1 MSSITIITVNHK
13 INKFKLRRLIIL
25 NYNSESVQK
34 EEFKQHLSWFETEFD
49 EMFVNKSNPL
59 TDFEKKLA
67 NSLLNKLSE
76 SINQCQDEKLLFD
89 LVSTLNNIEKKHP
102 ELF

>member
-1 MSSITIITVNHK
+1 M
-13 INKFKLRRLIIL
+13 FL
-25 NYNSESVQK
+25 NYNSENLQK
-34 EEFKQHLSWFETEFD
+34 EEFQGELQWFETEFD
-49 EMFVNKSNPL
+49 EIFQNTSVEL
-59 TDFEKKLA
+59 TEFEKNLA

-76 SINQCQDEKLLFD
+76 SINQCHEEKLLYD

>member
-1 MSSITIITVNHK
+1 MY
-13 INKFKLRRLIIL
+13 L
-25 NYNSESVQK
+25 NFNIEKVQT
-34 EEFKQHLSWFETEFD
+34 EEFQRQLEWFEKEFD
-49 EMFVNKSNPL
+49 EIFQNNSVRL
-59 TDFEKKLA
+59 TEFEKNLA

-76 SINQCQDEKLLFD
+76 SINQCKDEKLLYN

>member
-1 MSSITIITVNHK
+1 M
-13 INKFKLRRLIIL
+13 LL
-25 NYNSESVQK
+25 NYNSEDLQK
-34 EEFKQHLSWFETEFD
+34 EEFQQHLYWFETEFD
-49 EMFVNKSNPL
+49 EIFQNKSENL
-59 TDFEKKLA
+59 TEFEKNLA

-76 SINQCQDEKLLFD
+76 SINQCQDETLLYN

>member
-1 MSSITIITVNHK
+1 M
-13 INKFKLRRLIIL
+13 RRCLLL
-25 NYNSESVQK
+25 NYNSENLQK
-34 EEFKQHLSWFETEFD
+34 EEFQQHLYWFETEFD
-49 EMFVNKSNPL
+49 EIFQNKSTKL
-59 TDFEKKLA
+59 TEFEKNIA

-76 SINQCQDEKLLFD
+76 SINQCQDETLLYD

>member
-1 MSSITIITVNHK
+1 M
-13 INKFKLRRLIIL
+13 FL
-25 NYNSESVQK
+25 NYNSENLQK
-34 EEFKQHLSWFETEFD
+34 EEFQEQLRWFEAEFD
-49 EMFVNKSNPL
+49 EIFHNRSENP
-59 TDFEKKLA
+59 TEYEKNLA

-76 SINQCQDEKLLFD
+76 SINQCQDEKLLYD